1 MSVQKGTVFL
11 VEALLVCGEE
21 LKTLLESEGFEV
33 YLFTTTAGALK
44 AIEESDFFDLVVT
57 GWVDVDGSA
66 IIKAA
71 QKRGIDFLILTSS
84 PHGVPANLQEKV
96 IDKVT
101 VDPWEIVSRVNRMV
115 FWATHQFAQNG
126 V

>member
-1 MSVQKGTVFL
+1 MIKGTVFL
-11 VEALLVCGEE
+11 VEGSSEYGEE

-33 YLFTTTAGALK
+33 FLFTETVDALTVI
-44 AIEESDFFDLVVT
+44 AECDFVDLVIT
-57 GWVDVDGSA
+57 GWIDVDGLA
-66 IIKAA
+66 IITAA

-101 VDPWEIVSRVNRMV
+101 ADPHEIVRRVNSVV
-115 FWATHQFAQNG
+115 FWATHKFAQNG